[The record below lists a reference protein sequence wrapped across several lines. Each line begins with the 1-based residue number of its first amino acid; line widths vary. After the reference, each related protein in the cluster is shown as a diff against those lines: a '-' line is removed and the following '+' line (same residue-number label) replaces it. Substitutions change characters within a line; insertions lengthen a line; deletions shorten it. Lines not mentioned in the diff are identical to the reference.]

1 MAKQKREDWFKHQF
15 RAREDEKLIR
25 LKIKHKSSAPI
36 GVYWQLVE
44 MIYENDGYVKY
55 NVEVIAYQLGDSI
68 ELVQDVINDCFET
81 TEDKQ
86 ITHHTIIAQLN
97 LREESYQQSVEK
109 GTKGANKRWGKD
121 STTMEELYSK
131 YSTTMGSG
139 IVAPMGCD
147 SRDESREMRDES
159 REFRDKGVLANSIEA
174 ITERP
179 FKKKLTLFQIEQMYP
194 ELESSEHYK
203 KFNNQ

>member
-1 MAKQKREDWFKHQF
+1 
-15 RAREDEKLIR
+15 
-25 LKIKHKSSAPI
+25 
-36 GVYWQLVE
+36 
-44 MIYENDGYVKY
+44 
-55 NVEVIAYQLGDSI
+55 
-68 ELVQDVINDCFET
+68 
-81 TEDKQ
+81 
-86 ITHHTIIAQLN
+86 
-97 LREESYQQSVEK
+97 
-109 GTKGANKRWGKD
+109 
-121 STTMEELYSK
+121 MEELYSK

-139 IVAPMGCD
+139 IVAPMGFD

-174 ITERP
+174 IAERP